1 MYKAPIDIVAH
12 TNNFLDD
19 SIYKAIVEV
28 GVNVDKEELVK
39 ALQYDRQQYDEGY
52 KDGVREFAER
62 LRKTMTATSKTTS
75 GYCKYIVTDDEIDNL
90 LEEMECD

>member
-62 LRKTMTATSKTTS
+62 LKTYFVYEDIPVSLWVVKM
-75 GYCKYIVTDDEIDNL
+75 YINSL
-90 LEEMECD
+90 LEEMGV